1 MSSATARLLDNR
13 FDELND
19 IIYNILTT
27 RFRCGDLT
35 IISVEFSNLFD
46 VSTLVNIINSDPR
59 ISSWFTLSDY
69 KDCSRN
75 LKDLI
80 IAKELDRLR
89 LKSCD
94 RLILSKQEDILQHL
108 RDKEESQRLSLIEKA
123 KNNVQK
129 EESRKT
135 EAYVAAQAAKKKG
148 TLALATHQI
157 KKGAAALGDRFAGL
171 AASSP
176 SSSSSEGE
184 SIYDVSI
191 KQCNKEIEQF
201 QAVKHHMDDTYFQT
215 ELLSKNNKLKRI
227 ERFFRSQAIDAQSAQ
242 SAVIYCG
249 NITCQRSLGGQS
261 LSVVVNYKLNI
272 SSEVKVTIDPA
283 TQLEIFD
290 SVQTSTISPSM
301 LDIVNTRENKIERCK
316 TCVIDV
322 LEKESLQTAP
332 PAPPSALS
340 SMTPNGT
347 HGNGMYSFDLDGI
360 STITVM
366 NPELPV
372 VVSQQGCLGRCC
384 SNDFIGGTKKTK
396 KKSRHSKRKSKNMR
410 RKNKSRR
417 KKTY

>member
-1 MSSATARLLDNR
+1 MSSATARLLDNHL
-13 FDELND
+13 DDLNG
-19 IIYNILTT
+19 IIYDILTT
-27 RFRCGDLT
+27 RFSCGDLT
-35 IISVEFSNLFD
+35 IISDEFSHLFD
-46 VSTLVNIINSDPR
+46 VSTLVNIINSDRR
-59 ISSWFTLSDY
+59 ISAWFTLSDY
-69 KDCSRN
+69 N
-75 LKDLI
+75 HLPPHVKDLI
-80 IAKELDRLR
+80 IAKQLDRVR

-94 RLILSKQEDILQHL
+94 RLILRKQQEIAGHVEDEKKSLKLAQAE
-108 RDKEESQRLSLIEKA
+108 RVVNDAKEKESQRTQAHVDEMTA
-123 KNNVQK
+123 K
-129 EESRKT
+129 RKGM
-135 EAYVAAQAAKKKG
+135 VAVAQHKLKQGVDKIAS
-148 TLALATHQI
+148 
-157 KKGAAALGDRFAGL
+157 L

-176 SSSSSEGE
+176 SPSSSSKSRGE
-184 SIYDVSI
+184 SIYDLLI
-191 KQCNKEIEQF
+191 RECNQDIEKF
-201 QAVKHHMDDTYFQT
+201 EYVKTHMDDTYFET
-215 ELLSKNNKLKRI
+215 ELLSKNNKLQRI
-227 ERFFRSQAIDAQSAQ
+227 EKFFRAQATDAQ

-249 NITCQRSLGGQS
+249 NITCQRSLRGES

-290 SVQTSTISPSM
+290 SVQTDTVSVNM
-301 LDIVNTRENKIERCK
+301 LAIVNTRENKIERCK

-322 LEKESLQTAP
+322 LGNKIESLQTAP

-347 HGNGMYSFDLDGI
+347 HGDGMYSFDLDGN
-360 STITVM
+360 STIIVM

-384 SNDFIGGTKKTK
+384 FNDFIGGTKKTK

>member
-1 MSSATARLLDNR
+1 MSSATARLLDNHL
-13 FDELND
+13 DDLNG
-19 IIYNILTT
+19 IIYDILTT
-27 RFRCGDLT
+27 RFSCGDLT
-35 IISVEFSNLFD
+35 IISDEFSHLFD
-46 VSTLVNIINSDPR
+46 VSTLVNIINSDRR
-59 ISSWFTLSDY
+59 ISMWFTLSDY
-69 KDCSRN
+69 KDYPRTV
-75 LKDLI
+75 KDLI
-80 IAKELDRLR
+80 IARGLDRVR

-94 RLILSKQEDILQHL
+94 RLILSKQQEISGHVKDE
-108 RDKEESQRLSLIEKA
+108 KETLEVAQAERVVNDAKEKESQRTQAHVAQEVA
-123 KNNVQK
+123 KRNGMVAVVKHKIK
-129 EESRKT
+129 EGVGKIAS
-135 EAYVAAQAAKKKG
+135 
-148 TLALATHQI
+148 
-157 KKGAAALGDRFAGL
+157 L

-176 SSSSSEGE
+176 SPSSSSKE
-184 SIYDVSI
+184 SIYDVLI
-191 KQCNKEIEQF
+191 RECNKDI
-201 QAVKHHMDDTYFQT
+201 VKFEYVKTHMDDTYFET
-215 ELLSKNNKLKRI
+215 ELLSKINKLKQI
-227 ERFFRSQAIDAQSAQ
+227 EQFFRAQATDAQSAQ

-249 NITCQRSLGGQS
+249 NITCQRSLRGGEF

-272 SSEVKVTIDPA
+272 SSEFKVTIDPA

-301 LDIVNTRENKIERCK
+301 LAIVNTRENKIERCK

-322 LEKESLQTAP
+322 LEIESLQTAP

-347 HGNGMYSFDLDGI
+347 PGNGMYSFDLDGN